1 MDNVM
6 KVTNFTKKYGKFIAV
21 DDISFELSK
30 GEIVGFVGENG
41 AGKSTTI
48 RCITNML
55 FPTMGS
61 IDVLGMDSV
70 KDAKLINSKTAY
82 LPGEVEYYKGV
93 TAGELFKLNS
103 YFEPGSYDE
112 ALKLSEYFEL
122 NINKKV
128 SSLSLGN
135 KKKVSIVLTLMRESE
150 LIIMDEPTSGLDP
163 LVQNK
168 FFSILLERVKK
179 GCTIFLSSHNL
190 SEVQKYCNRV
200 IIIKAGKIVN
210 TIDMAGLNLGSKQI
224 CSYVTKDGE
233 EKVFEV
239 EEDINSLLA
248 RLSKLELKNLEIRNK
263 SVEEDLLGY
272 YERGER
278 DE

>member
-1 MDNVM
+1 MDNIM
-6 KVTNFTKKYGKFIAV
+6 KVTNFTKKYGKFTAV
-21 DDISFELSK
+21 DNISFELSK

-70 KDAKLINSKTAY
+70 KDAKMINSKTAY

-112 ALKLSEYFEL
+112 ALRLSEYFEL

-150 LIIMDEPTSGLDP
+150 FIIMDEPTSGLDP

-200 IIIKAGKIVN
+200 IIIKAGKIVD
-210 TIDMAGLNLGSKQI
+210 TIDMAILNLGNKQI